1 MSCPINQKPQSSLRQ
16 LYRTLKMKMIDAHKA
31 GKGCKKIVKC
41 FQVPSSSVWNV
52 MKKGQWTETVR
63 NGGDRTLM
71 WTVWI
76 FFTYHTSSQIQK
88 HRQNQVSAPSNCNL
102 SPNYPTQGT
111 RSKEDNETQVRLLWA
126 FRVGTDRSR
135 GPKLW
140 VHNEQRCVWN
150 CRHRINWGESDRSK
164 DFREEELRKI
174 PQMRH
179 FCFKKQLKAVILA
192 KRGLE

>member
-52 MKKGQWTETVR
+52 MKKGQLTETVR
-63 NGGDRTLM
+63 NGWDRTLM
-71 WTVWI
+71 WTVWV
-76 FFTYHTSSQIQK
+76 FSTSHTGSQIQK
-88 HRQNQVSAPSNCNL
+88 HRQNQVPAPSNCNL
-102 SPNYPTQGT
+102 RQNHPTQRT
-111 RSKEDNETQVRLLWA
+111 RSKEDNETHVRLLWA

-135 GPKLW
+135 GPQLW
-140 VHNEQRCVWN
+140 VHKQRCVWN
-150 CRHRINWGESDRSK
+150 WRHRINGGESDRSK
-164 DFREEELRKI
+164 DFSEEEWRKI

-179 FCFKKQLKAVILA
+179 FFFKKQLKAVKLA
-192 KRGLE
+192 KREHG